1 MSEQSLQE
9 EPKELEIDILDIIR
23 KIIAIRKKLYKAA
36 IIGLVIGIIVGLSI
50 PKEYTVRVTLSPE
63 MGGEKGNSGIAGV
76 AASFLGGG
84 LV

>member
-1 MSEQSLQE
+1 MIIMSEQSLQE

-63 MGGEKGNSGIAGV
+63 VRKEIV
-76 AASFLGGG
+76 E
-84 LV
+84 